1 MIDRRRA
8 LRGAVLLCWSG
19 FFGWLWLGGEMT
31 RYLGPR
37 TYWVVIFGALSLG
50 AAAIA
55 HLVWLRG
62 SAGAAP
68 ITSSDALGALV
79 LVIPLVAV
87 LLVPNARLGA
97 QAASRKASAG
107 GLAAASLLPVP
118 EPDGEISFI
127 DLHYAM
133 ESAEYA
139 ASAGVIEGA
148 EVELTGFVTYAPSGQ
163 LQLTRFYVSCCAA
176 DAIPYS
182 AALQGDDARGW
193 KEDVWLNLEG
203 TVSGRGDGLHVEVT
217 SAREVEAPDDPYL
230 Y

>member
-8 LRGAVLLCWSG
+8 LRAAVLSCWSA
-19 FFGWLWLGGEMT
+19 FFAWLWLSGEMT

-37 TYWVVIFGALSLG
+37 TYWVVIFGAVSLG

-55 HLVWLRG
+55 HVVTLRSKEP
-62 SAGAAP
+62 SAPVA
-68 ITSSDALGALV
+68 SSDAVAALV
-79 LVIPLVAV
+79 LLIPLVAV
-87 LLVPNARLGA
+87 LTVPDARLGA

-107 GLAAASLLPVP
+107 GLAAASLLPLP

-139 ASAGVIEGA
+139 ASAGVTAGA
-148 EVELTGFVTYAPSGQ
+148 EVELTGFVTYSPSGR

-182 AALQGDDARGW
+182 AALGGAAERWD
-193 KEDVWLNLEG
+193 EDVWLEVEG
-203 TVSGRGDGLHVEVT
+203 TVAGSGDGLQVEVT
-217 SAREVEAPDDPYL
+217 SAREVEPPDDPYL